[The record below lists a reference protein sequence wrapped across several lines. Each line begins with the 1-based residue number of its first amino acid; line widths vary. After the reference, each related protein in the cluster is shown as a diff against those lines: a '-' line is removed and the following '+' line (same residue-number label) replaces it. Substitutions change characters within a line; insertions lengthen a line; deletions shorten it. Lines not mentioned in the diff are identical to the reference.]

1 MIKYIL
7 TDIEGTTTPI
17 TFVHDVLFPYSY
29 EHLSSYVHQHRGDPV
44 VETCLADTVET
55 AKKEGKLLSSR
66 DEAVAQLLA
75 WIKEDRKHPALKTL
89 QGLIWRAGYAKRS
102 FQAQIYPDVKPALAT
117 WRDRGLKLGV
127 YSSGSVE
134 AQTLLFGHTPDG
146 DLTPFFSHFFDTA
159 VGGKR
164 ERHSYER
171 ILQALNQSGSEVLF
185 LSDVPEELVAARA
198 AGLATVQI
206 VRPGTLPALGERHAK
221 NFYEVDPFVG
231 R

>member
-1 MIKYIL
+1 
-7 TDIEGTTTPI
+7 
-17 TFVHDVLFPYSY
+17 
-29 EHLSSYVHQHRGDPV
+29 
-44 VETCLADTVET
+44 
-55 AKKEGKLLSSR
+55 
-66 DEAVAQLLA
+66 
-75 WIKEDRKHPALKTL
+75 
-89 QGLIWRAGYAKRS
+89 
-102 FQAQIYPDVKPALAT
+102 
-117 WRDRGLKLGV
+117 
-127 YSSGSVE
+127 VE